1 MAVVKELLRVEENQ
15 TLSFGDYTLAK
26 KTKVEDF
33 EFQGDLYKVKTF
45 VGITK
50 LEKNGLFVYES
61 VPGSAVEG
69 FHMDENGA
77 TFTVS
82 SGQDIQLTVELE
94 PEQTYRVAIG
104 ENATNEIRTNLGGKL
119 NMSLELRGNR
129 QVQVEITKA

>member
-50 LEKNGLFVYES
+50 LERNGLFVYES
-61 VPGSAVEG
+61 VPGSAVEE
-69 FHMDENGA
+69 FYMDDNGA
-77 TFTVS
+77 SFKVS

-94 PEQTYRVAIG
+94 PEQIYCVAIG
-104 ENATNEIRTNLGGKL
+104 ENEASEIKTNLGGKL
-119 NMSLELRGNR
+119 NMSLEMGANR
-129 QVQVEITKA
+129 QEQVKITKA

>member
-15 TLSFGDYTLAK
+15 TLSFGDYRLAK

-33 EFQGDLYKVKTF
+33 EFKGDLYKVKTF

-61 VPGSAVEG
+61 VPGSAVEE
-69 FHMDENGA
+69 FNMDENGA
-77 TFTVS
+77 TFKVS

-94 PEQTYRVAIG
+94 PEQIYRVAIG
-104 ENATNEIRTNLGGKL
+104 ENEVSEIRTNLGGKL
-119 NMSLELRGNR
+119 NMSLELGANK
-129 QVQVEITKA
+129 QVYVEIAKA